1 MEVKMSLD
9 DAHKDDIADDSHS
22 DGDQIG
28 PGQPPKDRQFK
39 KGVSGNPK
47 GRPKKARKSHD
58 FLWDEL
64 RKPVKFISDGKVKQ
78 VPRLQIVYRQLQLLA
93 VAGNSQASKLYSA
106 RRDEIIRRKN
116 NYKEEEDQ
124 PVVFEWTEE
133 DETTFQKGEKWE
145 RDRAKAAEE
154 TDDDESDDD
163 ETDKTDET
171 GDEMAQSNSAN
182 ASSPSRAPM
191 VDASVIAQPV
201 ISAETLGAA
210 SAVDAQIPIKLSE
223 NNHD

>member
-1 MEVKMSLD
+1 MEVQMSLD
-9 DAHKDDIADDSHS
+9 DKQKDDIANNSHS

-28 PGQPPKDRQFK
+28 PGQPPKDHQFK

-47 GRPKKARKSHD
+47 GRPKKSPKSHD

-78 VPRLQIVYRQLQLLA
+78 VPALQIVYRQLQLLA
-93 VAGNSQASKLYSA
+93 VAGNSQAFKLYSA

-133 DETTFQKGEKWE
+133 NEKFWQELQKRD
-145 RDRAKAAEE
+145 RDRAEA
-154 TDDDESDDD
+154 DDETNDD
-163 ETDKTDET
+163 ETDEDQADET
-171 GDEMAQSNSAN
+171 CDEIAESNTAN
-182 ASSPSRAPM
+182 ASSQFHAPT

-201 ISAETLGAA
+201 SGAETLSAA
-210 SAVDAQIPIKLSE
+210 SAADAQIPTKLTE